1 MNFRAIYTLY
11 MNCKLFYELSTIHT
25 CILYPYTYGRVYTY
39 LAQRSQ
45 SHIII
50 QKALLV
56 LA

>member
-1 MNFRAIYTLY
+1 